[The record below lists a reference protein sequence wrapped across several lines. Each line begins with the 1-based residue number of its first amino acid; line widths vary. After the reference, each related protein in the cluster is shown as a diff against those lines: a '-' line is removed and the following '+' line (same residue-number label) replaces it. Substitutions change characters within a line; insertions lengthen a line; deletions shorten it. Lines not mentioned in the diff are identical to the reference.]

1 MSVPF
6 EEALQQAVWDL
17 AAKAAGLPLW
27 KMLGARRDRVRAY
40 ASGLDFHLSDE
51 DFGALFA
58 AAAEQG
64 YTAFKIKVGH
74 AELDRDIHRLDLLK
88 RAAGKDATVM
98 IDANESW
105 RSEER
110 RVGKGCVETCKSRGP
125 TNY

>member
-88 RAAGKDATVM
+88 R
-98 IDANESW
+98 
-105 RSEER
+105 SEEHTSELQSLMR
-110 RVGKGCVETCKSRGP
+110 ISYAVFCLKKKKQQKTQ
-125 TNY
+125 TT

>member
-1 MSVPF
+1 
-6 EEALQQAVWDL
+6 
-17 AAKAAGLPLW
+17 
-27 KMLGARRDRVRAY
+27 MLGARRDRVRAY

-64 YTAFKIKVGH
+64 YTAFKIKVGN

-105 RSEER
+105 SPRQTLQNLDRKRTSLH
-110 RVGKGCVETCKSRGP
+110 SRH
-125 TNY
+125 